1 MDLFDTHDR
10 DCLPDLLG
18 VRIMCVKRDP
28 FSSFSYISC
37 DVLKKI
43 YDFFSLS

>member
-1 MDLFDTHDR
+1 
-10 DCLPDLLG
+10 
-18 VRIMCVKRDP
+18 MCVKRDP

-43 YDFFSLS
+43 YDFFFSIIGFAHFPNNIYSEQKYD